1 MLRRGTLRDPMTL
14 DTPLASLTVLEKRLV
29 TALGKGEFLTVGDVL
44 FHYPFRYEDRTA
56 FDGWPDGVAE
66 AGDALC
72 LQGVVT
78 DVQLKRAGPG
88 RAFVVVTVAPP
99 EKETT
104 TGLEAMQGFAA
115 PLTLRWFNM
124 PFIAKSFAADQNIII
139 YGKPKPAKR
148 GGLVID
154 HPEFEILND
163 TPAGE
168 ASIHLQ
174 RIAPIYGARDGVP
187 QKTLRRAVWQLLEA
201 LEDES
206 VPDLLPEPSAEGE
219 FVGQSRAQALRAI
232 HFPKTHT
239 DKDRARRYLALEE
252 FFLLQLKVLRRRQ
265 DWDALAGTGRCGPG
279 KLLKH
284 WLAALPFPLTGA
296 QLRSIAEIRA
306 DLALPRPMNRLL
318 QGDVG
323 SGKTFV
329 AMAAML
335 LAVES
340 GCQAALMAPTQ
351 ILAEQHYINFR
362 RWLDP
367 LGLRIGLRTASR
379 KEDGFDPLFSGG
391 NTRPQILI
399 GTHALLHGDS
409 ELPDLGLA
417 VIDEQHKFGVEQRA
431 RLVRQGTAPHVLV
444 MTATPI
450 PRTLTM
456 TVYGDLDVS
465 LIDEMPAG
473 RRPIVTA
480 VREQPDAAQIA
491 SFLKLQFEAGRQVY
505 LVYPLIDESDSLDL
519 KAATKEHAAWE
530 KRLAPHAVGLLHGR
544 LKPDEKESVM
554 RRFRANELH
563 ALVATSVIEVGVD
576 VPNASVM
583 IIFEAE
589 RFGLAQLHQLRGR
602 IGRGAHKSYC
612 ILATSGKNPEGL
624 ERLQTLAATSDGF
637 AVAEADLLRRGPG
650 DLMGAAQSGIGNLVL
665 GDLVRDT
672 ALVRLARRLAT
683 QILSTDPRL
692 EQAGHLPL
700 LLLTTLTPSETAPT

>member
-1 MLRRGTLRDPMTL
+1 MTL
-14 DTPLASLTVLEKRLV
+14 STPLETLTVPDKRLRK
-29 TALGKGEFLTVGDVL
+29 ALIAGGFLTVGDVL
-44 FHYPFRYEDRTA
+44 THYPFRYEDRTA
-56 FDGWPDGVAE
+56 FDGWPDGITE
-66 AGDALC
+66 AGPALC

-88 RAFVVVTVAPP
+88 RPFVVVTLAPP
-99 EKETT
+99 GREDAQ
-104 TGLEAMQGFAA
+104 GLEGLQAFAA

-124 PFIAKSFAADQNIII
+124 PFIAKSFAADQDIIV

-163 TPAGE
+163 TPTEE

-174 RIAPIYGARDGVP
+174 RVAPIYGAREGVP
-187 QKTLRRAVWQLLEA
+187 QKSLRRAVWQLLEQ

-206 VPDLLPEPSAEGE
+206 VPDLLPEPSVRGE
-219 FVGQSRAQALRAI
+219 FAGQSRAQALRAI
-232 HFPKTHT
+232 HFPKSLP

-252 FFLLQLKVLRRRQ
+252 FFLLQLNVLRRRQ
-265 DWDALAGTGRCGPG
+265 QWDALAGASHCGPG
-279 KLLKH
+279 KLLAH
-284 WLAALPFPLTGA
+284 WLEALPFPLTGA
-296 QLRSIAEIRA
+296 QHRSIAEIRE
-306 DLALPRPMNRLL
+306 DLARSRPMNRLL

-329 AMAAML
+329 AVAAML

-351 ILAEQHYINFR
+351 ILAEQHYLNFR

-391 NTRPQILI
+391 QNRPQILI

-465 LIDEMPAG
+465 LIDELPAG

-480 VREQPDAAQIA
+480 VREQPDLTQVAA
-491 SFLKLQFEAGRQVY
+491 FLKQQFEAGRQAY
-505 LVYPLIDESDSLDL
+505 LVYPLIDESDALDL
-519 KAATKEHAAWE
+519 KAATKEHATWE
-530 KRLAPHAVGLLHGR
+530 KKLAPHPVGLLHGR
-544 LKPDEKESVM
+544 LKPDEKEEVM
-554 RRFRANELH
+554 RRFRANEFQ
-563 ALVATSVIEVGVD
+563 ALVSTSVIEVGVD

-612 ILATSGKNPEGL
+612 ILATSGKNAEGL
-624 ERLQTLAATSDGF
+624 QRLQTLAATSDCF
-637 AVAEADLLRRGPG
+637 AVAEADLLLRGPG
-650 DLMGAAQSGIGNLVL
+650 DLLGSAQSGLGHLVL

-672 ALVRLARRLAT
+672 ALVRLARRLAA
-683 QILSTDPRL
+683 QV
-692 EQAGHLPL
+692 
-700 LLLTTLTPSETAPT
+700 LTTGDPVPNTEPGGPDSLGRRGSNAAFSPT

>member
-1 MLRRGTLRDPMTL
+1 MTL
-14 DTPLASLTVLEKRLV
+14 STPLENLTVPDKRLRK
-29 TALGKGEFLTVGDVL
+29 ALIAGGFLTVGDVL
-44 FHYPFRYEDRTA
+44 THYPFRYEDRTA
-56 FDGWPDGVAE
+56 FDGWPDGITE
-66 AGDALC
+66 AGPALC

-88 RAFVVVTVAPP
+88 RPFVVVTLAPP
-99 EKETT
+99 GREDTG
-104 TGLEAMQGFAA
+104 GLEGLQAFAA

-124 PFIAKSFAADQNIII
+124 PFIAKSFAADQDIIV

-163 TPAGE
+163 TPTEE

-174 RIAPIYGARDGVP
+174 RIAPIYGAREGVP
-187 QKTLRRAVWQLLEA
+187 QKSLRRAVWQLLEQ

-206 VPDLLPEPSAEGE
+206 VPDLLPEPSIRGE
-219 FVGQSRAQALRAI
+219 FAGQSRAQALRSI
-232 HFPKTHT
+232 HFPKSLP

-252 FFLLQLKVLRRRQ
+252 FFLLQLNVLRRRQ
-265 DWDALAGTGRCGPG
+265 QWDALAGASHCGPG
-279 KLLKH
+279 ILLAH
-284 WLAALPFPLTGA
+284 WQEALPFPLTGA
-296 QLRSIAEIRA
+296 QHRSIAEIRE
-306 DLALPRPMNRLL
+306 DLARARPMNRLL

-351 ILAEQHYINFR
+351 ILAEQHYLNFR

-391 NTRPQILI
+391 QNRPQILI

-465 LIDEMPAG
+465 LIDELPAG

-480 VREQPDAAQIA
+480 VREQPDLTQVAA
-491 SFLKLQFEAGRQVY
+491 FLKQQFEAGRQAY
-505 LVYPLIDESDSLDL
+505 LVYPLIDESDALDL
-519 KAATKEHAAWE
+519 KAATKEHATWE
-530 KRLAPHAVGLLHGR
+530 KKLAPHPVGLLHGR
-544 LKPDEKESVM
+544 LKPDEKEEVM
-554 RRFRANELH
+554 RRFRTNEFH
-563 ALVATSVIEVGVD
+563 ALVSTSVIEVGVD

-624 ERLQTLAATSDGF
+624 QRLQTLAATSDGF
-637 AVAEADLLRRGPG
+637 AVAEADLLLRGPG
-650 DLMGAAQSGIGNLVL
+650 DLLGSAQSGLGHLVL

-672 ALVRLARRLAT
+672 ALVRLARRLAA
-683 QILSTDPRL
+683 QVLEKDQAHNPSLTDNPSNSGK
-692 EQAGHLPL
+692 AGFSP
-700 LLLTTLTPSETAPT
+700 A

>member
-1 MLRRGTLRDPMTL
+1 MTF
-14 DTPLASLTVLEKRLV
+14 DTSLESLTVLEKRLV
-29 TALGKGEFLTVGDVL
+29 TVLGKGGFHTVGDVL

-56 FDGWPDGVAE
+56 FDGWPDGGEE
-66 AGDALC
+66 AGAALC
-72 LQGVVT
+72 LRGVVT

-88 RAFVVVTVAPP
+88 RPYVMVTVAPP
-99 EKETT
+99 DPFQDAV
-104 TGLEAMQGFAA
+104 GLEAMQSFAS
-115 PLTLRWFNM
+115 PLMLRWFNM
-124 PFIAKSFAADQNIII
+124 PFIFKSFAADQDIII
-139 YGKPKPAKR
+139 YGKPKPVKQ
-148 GGLVID
+148 GGLVMD
-154 HPEFEILND
+154 HPEYEILND
-163 TPAGE
+163 TPAAE

-174 RIAPIYGARDGVP
+174 RIAPIYGAREGVP
-187 QKTLRRAVWQLLEA
+187 QKSLRRAVWQLLEA

-206 VPDLLPEPSAEGE
+206 VPDVLPEPSADGE
-219 FVGQSRAQALRAI
+219 FAMQSRAQAIRLI
-232 HFPKTHT
+232 HFPTLPQ

-252 FFLLQLKVLRRRQ
+252 FFLLQLTVLRRRQ
-265 DWDALAGTGRCGPG
+265 DWDALAGHSHCGPG
-279 KLLKH
+279 TLLQH
-284 WLAALPFPLTGA
+284 WLASLPFPLTGA
-296 QLRSIAEIRA
+296 QQRSIAEIRE
-306 DLALPRPMNRLL
+306 DLSRTRPMNRLL

-362 RWLDP
+362 HWLDP

-379 KEDGFDPLFSGG
+379 KEDGFDPLFAGSDSK
-391 NTRPQILI
+391 PQILI

-456 TVYGDLDVS
+456 IVYGDLDVS
-465 LIDEMPAG
+465 IIDELPAG
-473 RRPIVTA
+473 RRPIVSA
-480 VREQPDAAQIA
+480 VREQPDPVQIA
-491 SFLKLQFEAGRQVY
+491 SFLKQQFEAGRQAY
-505 LVYPLIDESDSLDL
+505 LVYPLIDESDTLDL
-519 KAATKEHAAWE
+519 KAASKEHAAWE
-530 KRLAPHAVGLLHGR
+530 KRLSPHAVGLLHGR
-544 LKPDEKESVM
+544 LKPGEKEDVM
-554 RRFRANELH
+554 RRFRANEFR
-563 ALVATSVIEVGVD
+563 ALVSTSVIEVGVD

-612 ILATSGKNPEGL
+612 IFATSGRNAEAL
-624 ERLQTLAATSDGF
+624 ERLHTLAATSDGF

-650 DLMGAAQSGIGNLVL
+650 DLLGFSQSGVGNLVL
-665 GDLVRDT
+665 GDLVRDI
-672 ALVRLARRLAT
+672 ALVRLARRLAVSV
-683 QILSTDPRL
+683 LRHNPARAAS
-692 EQAGHLPL
+692 L
-700 LLLTTLTPSETAPT
+700 LAAARPYSMDTPPFPSSSV

>member
-1 MLRRGTLRDPMTL
+1 MTL
-14 DTPLASLTVLEKRLV
+14 STPLETLTVPDKRLRK
-29 TALGKGEFLTVGDVL
+29 ALIAGGFLTVGDVL
-44 FHYPFRYEDRTA
+44 THYPFRYEDRTA
-56 FDGWPDGVAE
+56 FDGWPDGITE
-66 AGDALC
+66 AGPALC

-88 RAFVVVTVAPP
+88 RPFVVVTLAPP
-99 EKETT
+99 GREDAQ
-104 TGLEAMQGFAA
+104 GLGGLQAFAA

-124 PFIAKSFAADQNIII
+124 PFIAKSFAADQDIIV

-174 RIAPIYGARDGVP
+174 RVAPIYGAREGVP
-187 QKTLRRAVWQLLEA
+187 QKSLRRAVWQLLEQ

-206 VPDLLPEPSAEGE
+206 VPDLLPEPSVRGE
-219 FVGQSRAQALRAI
+219 FAGQSRAQALRSI
-232 HFPKTHT
+232 HFPKSLP

-252 FFLLQLKVLRRRQ
+252 FFLLQLNVLRRRQ
-265 DWDALAGTGRCGPG
+265 QWDALAGASHCGPG
-279 KLLKH
+279 ILLTH
-284 WLAALPFPLTGA
+284 WLEALSFPLTGA
-296 QLRSIAEIRA
+296 QQRSIAEIRE
-306 DLALPRPMNRLL
+306 DLARSRPMNRLL

-351 ILAEQHYINFR
+351 ILAEQHYLNFR

-379 KEDGFDPLFSGG
+379 KEDGFDPLFTGG
-391 NTRPQILI
+391 QNRPQILI

-431 RLVRQGTAPHVLV
+431 RLVRQGVAPHVLV

-465 LIDEMPAG
+465 LIDELPAG

-480 VREQPDAAQIA
+480 VREQPDLTQVA
-491 SFLKLQFEAGRQVY
+491 SFLKQQFEAGRQAY

-519 KAATKEHAAWE
+519 KAATKEHATWE
-530 KRLAPHAVGLLHGR
+530 KKLAPHPVGLLHGR
-544 LKPDEKESVM
+544 LKPDEKEEVM
-554 RRFRANELH
+554 RRFRANEFQ
-563 ALVATSVIEVGVD
+563 ALVSTSVIEVGVD

-602 IGRGAHKSYC
+602 IGRGTHKSFC
-612 ILATSGKNPEGL
+612 ILATSGRNPEGL
-624 ERLQTLAATSDGF
+624 QRLQTLAATSDGF
-637 AVAEADLLRRGPG
+637 AVAEADLLLRGPG
-650 DLMGAAQSGIGNLVL
+650 DLLGSAQSGIGHLVL

-672 ALVRLARRLAT
+672 ALVRLARRLAAQVLAT
-683 QILSTDPRL
+683 GDPVPKTEPGGPDSSGRRGSN
-692 EQAGHLPL
+692 AGF
-700 LLLTTLTPSETAPT
+700 SPT

>member
-1 MLRRGTLRDPMTL
+1 MTL
-14 DTPLASLTVLEKRLV
+14 STPLETLSVPDKRLGK
-29 TALGKGEFLTVGDVL
+29 ALIAGGFLTVGDVL
-44 FHYPFRYEDRTA
+44 THYPFRYEDRTA
-56 FDGWPDGVAE
+56 FDGWPDGITE
-66 AGDALC
+66 AGPALC

-88 RAFVVVTVAPP
+88 RPFVVVTIAPP
-99 EKETT
+99 GRDDTN
-104 TGLEAMQGFAA
+104 GLDGLQAFAA

-124 PFIAKSFAADQNIII
+124 PFIAKSFAADQDIIV

-163 TPAGE
+163 TPTEE
-168 ASIHLQ
+168 ATIHLQ
-174 RIAPIYGARDGVP
+174 RIAPIYGAREGVP
-187 QKTLRRAVWQLLEA
+187 QKSLRRAVWQLLEQ

-206 VPDLLPEPSAEGE
+206 VPDLLPEPSAGGE
-219 FVGQSRAQALRAI
+219 FAGQSRAQALRSI
-232 HFPKTHT
+232 HFPESLP

-252 FFLLQLKVLRRRQ
+252 FFLLQLNVLRRRRQ
-265 DWDALAGTGRCGPG
+265 WDALAGANHCGPG
-279 KLLKH
+279 KLLTH
-284 WLAALPFPLTGA
+284 WLEALPFPLTGA
-296 QLRSIAEIRA
+296 QQRSIAEIRE
-306 DLALPRPMNRLL
+306 DLARSRPMNRLL

-351 ILAEQHYINFR
+351 ILAEQHYLNFR

-379 KEDGFDPLFSGG
+379 KEDGFDPLFTGG
-391 NTRPQILI
+391 ENRPQILI

-431 RLVRQGTAPHVLV
+431 RLVRQGAAPHVLV

-465 LIDEMPAG
+465 LIDELPAG

-480 VREQPDAAQIA
+480 VREQPDLTQVA
-491 SFLKLQFEAGRQVY
+491 SFLKQQFEAGRQAY
-505 LVYPLIDESDSLDL
+505 LVYPLIDESDTLDL
-519 KAATKEHAAWE
+519 KAATKEHATWE
-530 KRLAPHAVGLLHGR
+530 KKLAPHPVGLLHGR
-544 LKPDEKESVM
+544 LKPDEKEEVM
-554 RRFRANELH
+554 RRFRANGFA
-563 ALVATSVIEVGVD
+563 ALVSTSVIEVGVD

-602 IGRGAHKSYC
+602 IGRGAHKSFC

-624 ERLQTLAATSDGF
+624 QRLHTLAAISDGF
-637 AVAEADLLRRGPG
+637 AVAEADLLLRGPG
-650 DLMGAAQSGIGNLVL
+650 DLLGSAQSGLGHLVL

-683 QILSTDPRL
+683 QAIATGESVSTTEPNPPDSPATR
-692 EQAGHLPL
+692 GS
-700 LLLTTLTPSETAPT
+700 TTGFSPV

>member
-1 MLRRGTLRDPMTL
+1 MTL
-14 DTPLASLTVLEKRLV
+14 TTPLDTLPFLDTRLRKSLASGGFA
-29 TALGKGEFLTVGDVL
+29 TASDVL
-44 FHYPFRYEDRTA
+44 THYPFRYEDRTA
-56 FDGWPDGVAE
+56 FDGWPDGIGE
-66 AGDALC
+66 AGEALC
-72 LQGVVT
+72 LHGIVT
-78 DVQLKRAGPG
+78 DVQVKRAGPG
-88 RAFVVVTVAPP
+88 RAYVVVTLAPP
-99 EKETT
+99 SREDAE
-104 TGLEAMQGFAA
+104 GLEGLQGFAA

-124 PFIAKSFAADQNIII
+124 PFIAKSFAADQEVIV
-139 YGKPKPAKR
+139 YGKPKPGKK

-154 HPEFEILND
+154 HPEYEILND
-163 TPAGE
+163 TPAAE
-168 ASIHLQ
+168 TSIHLQ
-174 RIAPIYGARDGVP
+174 RIAPIYGAREGVP
-187 QKTLRRAVWQLLEA
+187 QKTLRRAVWYLLEH
-201 LEDES
+201 LEDEA
-206 VPDLLPEPSAEGE
+206 VPDLLPTPTAAGE
-219 FVGQSRAQALRAI
+219 FAGLSRALALRAI
-232 HFPKTHT
+232 HFPKSLT

-252 FFLLQLKVLRRRQ
+252 FFLLQLEVLRRRRE
-265 DWDALAGTGRCGPG
+265 WDALAGISRCGPG
-279 KLLKH
+279 ELLDH

-296 QLRSIAEIRA
+296 QQRSIAEIRE
-306 DLALPRPMNRLL
+306 DLARTRPMNRLL

-335 LAVES
+335 LAVET

-379 KEDGFDPLFSGG
+379 KEDGFDPLFAGG
-391 NTRPQILI
+391 EARPQILI

-465 LIDEMPAG
+465 LIDELPAG
-473 RRPIVTA
+473 RRPVMTA
-480 VREQPDAAQIA
+480 VREQPDPAQVA
-491 SFLKLQFEAGRQVY
+491 SFLKDQFAAGRQAY
-505 LVYPLIDESDSLDL
+505 LVYPLIDESDSLHL
-519 KAATKEHAAWE
+519 KAATKEHVFWE
-530 KRLAPHAVGLLHGR
+530 KKLAPHPVGLLHGR
-544 LKPDEKESVM
+544 LKPEEKETVM

-563 ALVATSVIEVGVD
+563 ALVSTSVIEVGVD

-612 ILATSGKNPEGL
+612 ILATSGKNPEGM
-624 ERLQTLAATSDGF
+624 ERLRTLAATSDGF

-650 DLMGAAQSGIGNLVL
+650 DLLGTAQSGLANLVL

-672 ALVRLARRLAT
+672 ALVRLARRLAMGVMSRNAEH
-683 QILSTDPRL
+683 Q
-692 EQAGHLPL
+692 LPSANSP
-700 LLLTTLTPSETAPT
+700 PS

>member
-1 MLRRGTLRDPMTL
+1 MTL
-14 DTPLASLTVLEKRLV
+14 TTPLESLPFFDTRLRKSL
-29 TALGKGEFLTVGDVL
+29 AGGGFLTVGDL
-44 FHYPFRYEDRTA
+44 LTHFPFRYEDRTA
-56 FDGWPDGVAE
+56 FDGWPDSSLPPGT
-66 AGDALC
+66 ALC

-88 RAFVVVTVAPP
+88 KPFVVVTLTPPDAPGP
-99 EKETT
+99 E
-104 TGLEAMQGFAA
+104 LLSSLSSFAA
-115 PLTLRWFNM
+115 PLSLRWFNM
-124 PFIAKSFAADQNIII
+124 PFIAKSFAADQDVIV
-139 YGKPKPAKR
+139 YGKPKPAK
-148 GGLVID
+148 GGALVID

-163 TPAGE
+163 TPAAE

-174 RIAPIYGARDGVP
+174 RIAPIYGAREGVP
-187 QKTLRRAVWQLLEA
+187 QKTLRRAVWNVLEHI
-201 LEDES
+201 EDES
-206 VPDLLPEPSAEGE
+206 LPDLLPPPSDAGE
-219 FVGQSRAQALRAI
+219 FAGGSRAQSLRAI
-232 HFPKTHT
+232 HFPATAAA
-239 DKDRARRYLALEE
+239 KDRARRYLALEE
-252 FFLLQLKVLRRRQ
+252 FFLMQLEVLRRRQ
-265 DWDALAGTGRCGPG
+265 SWDALAGANHCGPG
-279 KLLKH
+279 QLLDH
-284 WLAALPFPLTGA
+284 WLAALPFSLTGA
-296 QLRSIAEIRA
+296 QTRCIAEIRE
-306 DLALPRPMNRLL
+306 DLARTRPMNRLL

-351 ILAEQHYINFR
+351 ILAEQHYLNFR

-379 KEDGFDPLFSGG
+379 KEDGFDPLFAGG
-391 NTRPQILI
+391 SARPQILI

-417 VIDEQHKFGVEQRA
+417 VIDEQHKFGVEQRN
-431 RLVRQGTAPHVLV
+431 RLVSQGRAPHVLV

-465 LIDEMPAG
+465 LIDELPAG
-473 RRPIVTA
+473 RRPILTA
-480 VREQPDAAQIA
+480 VREQPDPAQVA
-491 SFLKLQFEAGRQVY
+491 SFLKDQFTAGRQAY

-519 KAATKEHAAWE
+519 KAATKEHLFWE
-530 KRLAPHAVGLLHGR
+530 KKLAPHPVGLLHGR
-544 LKPDEKESVM
+544 LAPAEKEDVM
-554 RRFRANELH
+554 RRFRNHELH
-563 ALVATSVIEVGVD
+563 ALVSTSVIEVGVD

-612 ILATSGKNPEGL
+612 ILATNGKNPEGM
-624 ERLQTLAATSDGF
+624 ERLRTLASTTDGF

-650 DLMGAAQSGIGNLVL
+650 DLLGTAQSGLANLVL

-672 ALVRLARRLAT
+672 ALVRLARRLARNYLDAEHSNKSDAPAPIP
-683 QILSTDPRL
+683 IL
-692 EQAGHLPL
+692 
-700 LLLTTLTPSETAPT
+700 

>member
-1 MLRRGTLRDPMTL
+1 MTL
-14 DTPLASLTVLEKRLV
+14 ETPLDTLPFLDTRLRKALAS
-29 TALGKGEFLTVGDVL
+29 GGFLTVADVL
-44 FHYPFRYEDRTA
+44 THFPFRYEDRTA

-66 AGDALC
+66 TGPAVC
-72 LQGVVT
+72 LHGIVS
-78 DVQLKRAGPG
+78 DVQVKRAGPG
-88 RAFVVVTVAPP
+88 RPFVVVTMVPP
-99 EKETT
+99 GTEEDD
-104 TGLEAMQGFAA
+104 GLSGMRAFAA

-124 PFIAKSFAADQNIII
+124 PFIAKSFAADQELIV

-163 TPAGE
+163 TPTTE
-168 ASIHLQ
+168 AAIHLQ
-174 RIAPIYGARDGVP
+174 RIAPIYGAREGVP
-187 QKTLRRAVWQLLEA
+187 QKTLRRAVWQVLEA

-206 VPDLLPEPSAEGE
+206 VPDLLPAPSASGE
-219 FVGQSRAQALRAI
+219 FAGLSRALALRSI
-232 HFPKTHT
+232 HFPKTLT
-239 DKDRARRYLALEE
+239 NKDRARRYLALEE
-252 FFLLQLKVLRRRQ
+252 FFLLQIQVLRRRQ
-265 DWDALAGTGRCGPG
+265 QWDALAGERHCGSG
-279 KLLKH
+279 QLLKH
-284 WLAALPFPLTGA
+284 WLDALPFPLTGA
-296 QLRSIAEIRA
+296 QQRCIAEIRG
-306 DLALPRPMNRLL
+306 DLSLTRPMNRLL

-351 ILAEQHYINFR
+351 ILAEQHYLNFR

-379 KEDGFDPLFSGG
+379 KEDGFDPLFAGSPD
-391 NTRPQILI
+391 TKPQILI

-431 RLVRQGTAPHVLV
+431 RLVRQGRAPHVLV

-465 LIDEMPAG
+465 LIDELPAG
-473 RRPIVTA
+473 RRPIITA
-480 VREQPDAAQIA
+480 VREQPDAAQVA
-491 SFLKLQFEAGRQVY
+491 SFLKQQFEAGRQAY

-519 KAATKEHAAWE
+519 KAATKEHAAWV
-530 KRLAPHAVGLLHGR
+530 KRLAPHPVGLLHGR
-544 LKPDEKESVM
+544 LKPDEKEQVM
-554 RRFRANELH
+554 QRFRANEFH
-563 ALVATSVIEVGVD
+563 ALVSTSVIEVGVD

-612 ILATSGKNPEGL
+612 ILATNGKNAEGL
-624 ERLQTLAATSDGF
+624 ERLNTLAATSDGF

-650 DLMGAAQSGIGNLVL
+650 DLLGHAQSGLGNLVL

-672 ALVRLARRLAT
+672 TLVRLARRLASQIMEADPTLSRHPHLLPDTT
-683 QILSTDPRL
+683 QP
-692 EQAGHLPL
+692 
-700 LLLTTLTPSETAPT
+700 APHAAPA

>member
-1 MLRRGTLRDPMTL
+1 MTL
-14 DTPLASLTVLEKRLV
+14 STPLETLTVPDKRLRK
-29 TALGKGEFLTVGDVL
+29 ALIAGGFLTVGDVL
-44 FHYPFRYEDRTA
+44 THYPFRYEDRTA
-56 FDGWPDGVAE
+56 FDGWPDGITE
-66 AGDALC
+66 AGPALC

-88 RAFVVVTVAPP
+88 RPFVVVTLAPP
-99 EKETT
+99 GREDTE
-104 TGLEAMQGFAA
+104 GLEGLQAFAA

-124 PFIAKSFAADQNIII
+124 PFIAKSFAADQDIIV

-163 TPAGE
+163 TPTEE
-168 ASIHLQ
+168 ATIHLQ
-174 RIAPIYGARDGVP
+174 RIAPIYGAREGVP
-187 QKTLRRAVWQLLEA
+187 QKSLRRAVWQLLDQ

-206 VPDLLPEPSAEGE
+206 VPDLLPEPSAQGE
-219 FVGQSRAQALRAI
+219 FAGQSRAQALRSI
-232 HFPKTHT
+232 HFPPSLP

-265 DWDALAGTGRCGPG
+265 QWDALAGASHCGPG
-279 KLLKH
+279 KLLTH
-284 WLAALPFPLTGA
+284 WLEALPFPLTGA
-296 QLRSIAEIRA
+296 QQRSIAEIRE
-306 DLALPRPMNRLL
+306 DLARVRPMNRLL

-351 ILAEQHYINFR
+351 ILAEQHYLNFR

-391 NTRPQILI
+391 LNRPQILI

-465 LIDEMPAG
+465 LIDELPAG

-480 VREQPDAAQIA
+480 VREQPDLAQVA
-491 SFLKLQFEAGRQVY
+491 SFLKQQFEAGRQAY
-505 LVYPLIDESDSLDL
+505 LVYPLIDESDALDL
-519 KAATKEHAAWE
+519 KAATKEHATWE
-530 KRLAPHAVGLLHGR
+530 KKLAPHPVGLLHGR
-544 LKPDEKESVM
+544 LKPDEKEEVM
-554 RRFRANELH
+554 RRFRANEFA
-563 ALVATSVIEVGVD
+563 ALVSTSVIEVGVD

-602 IGRGAHKSYC
+602 IGRGSHKSFC
-612 ILATSGKNPEGL
+612 ILATNGKNPEGL
-624 ERLQTLAATSDGF
+624 QRLQTLAATSDGF
-637 AVAEADLLRRGPG
+637 AVAEADLLLRGPG
-650 DLMGAAQSGIGNLVL
+650 DLLGSAQSGIGHLVL

-672 ALVRLARRLAT
+672 ALVRLARRLAAQAIAT
-683 QILSTDPRL
+683 GDSIPTTGPSDP
-692 EQAGHLPL
+692 ESPGKGGAKAGFCP
-700 LLLTTLTPSETAPT
+700 A